1 MEDEEYG
8 RRLALALEDARREG
22 GFLRLA
28 ALYRKGTPAQRELVR
43 SAWTPRHGWKLPSLT
58 DFPLKNPLPHAQRLA
73 THLLFASIE
82 NLRMDWRD
90 TLIGIC
96 AVYHIALKVGLDPK
110 ALFDDAASISAPEF
124 AKLLADFLRRKP
136 EDMTLAAFGW
146 TDKSTPDRVLLL
158 G

>member
-1 MEDEEYG
+1 MDDEEFR
-8 RRLALALEDARREG
+8 RRLGVALEDARRDG

-28 ALYRKGTPAQRELVR
+28 ALYRKGTPAQRDLVR

-58 DFPLKNPLPHAQRLA
+58 DFPLRNPLPHARRLA
-73 THLLFASIE
+73 AHLLFDSIE
-82 NLRMDWRD
+82 NLRMDARD
-90 TLIGIC
+90 TLVGLC
-96 AVYHIALKVGLDPK
+96 AVYHVALKMGLNPR
-110 ALFDDAASISAPEF
+110 ALFEDAASVSTPEF

-146 TDKSTPDRVLLL
+146 TDASTPDRVLLH